1 MILWF
6 SHDIIGGKVLCELR
20 KAEHMTRIY
29 IYSSRYFLQGKALQN
44 QDRYRVEAA
53 GDVFGFE

>member
-1 MILWF
+1 M
-6 SHDIIGGKVLCELR
+6 
-20 KAEHMTRIY
+20 IY

-53 GDVFGFE
+53 GDVFGFK